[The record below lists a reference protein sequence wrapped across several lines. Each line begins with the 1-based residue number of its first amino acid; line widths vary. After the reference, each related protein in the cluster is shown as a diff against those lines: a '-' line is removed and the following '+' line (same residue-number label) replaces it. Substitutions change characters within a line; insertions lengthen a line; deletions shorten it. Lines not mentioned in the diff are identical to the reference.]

1 MSKFSVGEKINT
13 ESLGAPMT
21 LWLKAAKPRFFL
33 LLTKLGRNKTR
44 SAVYLMASAV
54 CVSGKGTTFQLVK
67 LFGHK
72 KFPNIAVLNGGEP
85 LAFDAEVFD
94 DAETLCEKLAQT
106 LPENEKQTVLNVE
119 ALLSIRS

>member
-1 MSKFSVGEKINT
+1 
-13 ESLGAPMT
+13 
-21 LWLKAAKPRFFL
+21 
-33 LLTKLGRNKTR
+33 
-44 SAVYLMASAV
+44 MASAV